1 MLSTKLQEVVGTV
14 EKQENTYVN
23 WKIKW
28 RSIRSQWL
36 CPIPRNYYVH
46 GEQGSGFISSCWFLK
61 IHGIT
66 AWQFVSE
73 TERVRE
79 RVSRSF
85 WTILLKNQACPI
97 RDARTSSPNDAS
109 RAVSGREGGR
119 GGWMDRPQDG
129 VTNNMELISVFPQL
143 CNLCKHL
150 TNTQCSKYTGGFN

>member
-1 MLSTKLQEVVGTV
+1 MDLLAAVDSLKFTVSQHDSLLVKL
-14 EKQENTYVN
+14 K
-23 WKIKW
+23 
-28 RSIRSQWL
+28 
-36 CPIPRNYYVH
+36 
-46 GEQGSGFISSCWFLK
+46 
-61 IHGIT
+61 
-66 AWQFVSE
+66 
-73 TERVRE
+73 RVRE